1 MDILN
6 NKMDKLK
13 KYMIMKEKFIV
24 YKFQNTYLW
33 LDKIIKMYGLVIV
46 VMMIK
51 LMSWQ
56 IMVGYQLMNYN

>member
-51 LMSWQ
+51 LMS
-56 IMVGYQLMNYN
+56 